1 LSEKNYSLSSF
12 SITYYTPISKTVRSI
27 KVSIS
32 GIIMGIITVLPIGTR
47 EWETLKDRKE
57 LVKERDR
64 ERKKSQQSVDER
76 IHYMWFKYLQLCLDL
91 ESIDYSIPK
100 RGGRGKTISSTKVK
114 VSKDKYRDWDLEKVK
129 KSSFREWCDE
139 DKQLLFYEGG
149 FKYSKGT
156 QYHPLVKRFNVF
168 ILYTNMMNGDFVD
181 DTGGTMEKGMR
192 VSELIMEDL
201 QITKVRYELLD
212 RDTGYDDRGTT
223 PQKRVLSDVVDC
235 ENSILA
241 VCEGRFPK

>member
-1 LSEKNYSLSSF
+1 
-12 SITYYTPISKTVRSI
+12 
-27 KVSIS
+27 
-32 GIIMGIITVLPIGTR
+32 MGIITIKTIPTR
-47 EWETLKDRKE
+47 EWKTKKDRKE

-100 RGGRGKTISSTKVK
+100 RGGRGKIISSTKVK
-114 VSKDKYRDWDLEKVK
+114 VSKSIYRKWDLEKVK
-129 KSSFREWCDE
+129 KSSFREWYDE

-149 FKYSKGT
+149 FQYSKGT

-168 ILYTNMMNGDFVD
+168 ILYTNMMNEDFVD
-181 DTGGTMEKGMR
+181 DTGGNREKGMR
-192 VSELIMEDL
+192 VSELIVEDL
-201 QITKVRYELLD
+201 QKEEGGQKERYELIE
-212 RDTGYDDRGTT
+212 RGSWGT
-223 PQKRVLSDVVDC
+223 PMSVQKRVLKDVVDC

-241 VCEGRFPK
+241 VCQGKFPK